1 MLNVSL
7 VIPLFNEAESL
18 PELHAWIVRVC
29 KQEQLSYEILLLDD
43 GSTDE
48 SWNIIQ
54 SLRNDDPNVR
64 GFRFRT
70 NYGKSA
76 ALNVGFA
83 EARGEVV
90 ITMDAD
96 LQDSPDEIPG
106 LRSMILNEGYHVVSG
121 WKKKRYDP
129 LTKTIPTKLFNWA
142 TRKISDLELH
152 DFNCGLKAYRNEVV
166 KNIEVYGEMHRY
178 IPVIAKWAGFPKVG
192 EKVVVHQARKYGTTK
207 FGMNRFVNGFLDL
220 MSLFFMSKF
229 GKKPMHFFGLLGV
242 LSFFI
247 GAMTAC
253 WILID
258 KLIYV
263 IQDKR
268 APLVTDNPLFYIGL
282 VAMIIGTQLFLAG
295 FIGELVSRSNPER
308 NNYNIR
314 KPPIDAIRRQAH
326 CDCWSRPPI
335 ARWIGYIQRAIG
347 PRTATKKQGH
357 PTHIFTSVSK
367 LPVPWSIPVQRRP
380 QAR

>member
-1 MLNVSL
+1 M
-7 VIPLFNEAESL
+7 
-18 PELHAWIVRVC
+18 
-29 KQEQLSYEILLLDD
+29 
-43 GSTDE
+43 
-48 SWNIIQ
+48 
-54 SLRNDDPNVR
+54 
-64 GFRFRT
+64 
-70 NYGKSA
+70 
-76 ALNVGFA
+76 GFA
-83 EARGEVV
+83 EANGEVV

-106 LRSMILNEGYHVVSG
+106 LIEMIKTEGYDVVSG

-129 LTKTIPTKLFNWA
+129 LSKTIPTKLFNWA

-192 EKVVVHQARKYGTTK
+192 EKVVVHQARKYGSTK

-242 LSFFI
+242 LNFLVGLF
-247 GAMTAC
+247 MAC
-253 WILID
+253 WIIVE

-268 APLVTDNPLFYIGL
+268 APLVTDSPIFYIGL

-308 NNYNIR
+308 NSYNI
-314 KPPIDAIRRQAH
+314 KETTD
-326 CDCWSRPPI
+326 
-335 ARWIGYIQRAIG
+335 
-347 PRTATKKQGH
+347 
-357 PTHIFTSVSK
+357 
-367 LPVPWSIPVQRRP
+367 
-380 QAR
+380 

>member
-7 VIPLFNEAESL
+7 VIPLYNEAESL

-29 KQEQLSYEILLLDD
+29 KQENLSYEVLLLDD
-43 GSTDE
+43 GSSDN
-48 SWNIIQ
+48 SWEIIQ
-54 SLRNDDPNVR
+54 GLRQQDPHVR

-83 EARGEVV
+83 KAAGEVV

-96 LQDSPDEIPG
+96 LQDSPDEIPS
-106 LRSMILNEGYHVVSG
+106 LRKMILDEGYHVVSG

-129 LTKTIPTKLFNWA
+129 LSKTIPTKLFNWA

-178 IPVIAKWAGFPKVG
+178 IPVIAKWAGFPNIG
-192 EKVVVHQARKYGTTK
+192 EKVVVHQARKYGHTK

-242 LSFFI
+242 LSFLV
-247 GAMTAC
+247 GAFTAC

-258 KLIYV
+258 KLICV
-263 IQDKR
+263 IQNHR

-308 NNYNIR
+308 NNYNI
-314 KPPIDAIRRQAH
+314 KETTD
-326 CDCWSRPPI
+326 
-335 ARWIGYIQRAIG
+335 
-347 PRTATKKQGH
+347 
-357 PTHIFTSVSK
+357 
-367 LPVPWSIPVQRRP
+367 
-380 QAR
+380 

>member
-7 VIPLFNEAESL
+7 VIPLYNEAESL

-29 KQEQLSYEILLLDD
+29 RQENLSYEVLLLDD
-43 GSTDE
+43 GSSDN
-48 SWNIIQ
+48 SWEIIQ
-54 SLRNDDPNVR
+54 GLRHQDPNVR

-96 LQDSPDEIPG
+96 LQDSPDEIPS
-106 LRSMILNEGYHVVSG
+106 LRNMILEEGYHVVSG

-129 LTKTIPTKLFNWA
+129 LSKTIPTKLFNWA

-178 IPVIAKWAGFPKVG
+178 IPVIAKWAGFPKIG
-192 EKVVVHQARKYGTTK
+192 EKVVVHQARKYGHTK

-242 LSFFI
+242 LSFLV
-247 GAMTAC
+247 GAFTAC

-263 IQDKR
+263 IQNHR

-308 NNYNIR
+308 NNYNI
-314 KPPIDAIRRQAH
+314 KETTD
-326 CDCWSRPPI
+326 
-335 ARWIGYIQRAIG
+335 
-347 PRTATKKQGH
+347 
-357 PTHIFTSVSK
+357 
-367 LPVPWSIPVQRRP
+367 
-380 QAR
+380 

>member
-29 KQEQLSYEILLLDD
+29 KQENLTYEILLLDD
-43 GSTDE
+43 GSNDG
-48 SWNIIQ
+48 SWDIIKNLKNQ
-54 SLRNDDPNVR
+54 DANVR

-83 EARGEVV
+83 EANGEVV

-106 LRSMILNEGYHVVSG
+106 LIEMIKTEGYDVVSG

-129 LTKTIPTKLFNWA
+129 LSKTIPTKLFNWA

-152 DFNCGLKAYRNEVV
+152 DFNCGLKAYNNEVV

-192 EKVVVHQARKYGTTK
+192 EKVVVHQARKYGSTK

-220 MSLFFMSKF
+220 ISLFFMSKF

-242 LSFFI
+242 LNFLI
-247 GAMTAC
+247 GLFMAC
-253 WILID
+253 WIIVE
-258 KLIYV
+258 KLICV

-268 APLVTDNPLFYIGL
+268 APLVTDSPIFYIGL

-308 NNYNIR
+308 NSYNI
-314 KPPIDAIRRQAH
+314 KETTD
-326 CDCWSRPPI
+326 
-335 ARWIGYIQRAIG
+335 
-347 PRTATKKQGH
+347 
-357 PTHIFTSVSK
+357 
-367 LPVPWSIPVQRRP
+367 
-380 QAR
+380 

>member
-29 KQEQLSYEILLLDD
+29 KQEKLSYEILMLDD
-43 GSTDE
+43 GSNDG
-48 SWNIIQ
+48 SWDIIKD
-54 SLRNDDPNVR
+54 LRNQDPNVR

-83 EARGEVV
+83 EAKGEVV

-106 LRSMILNEGYHVVSG
+106 LIHMIKSEGYDVVSG

-129 LTKTIPTKLFNWA
+129 LSKTIPTKLFNWA

-152 DFNCGLKAYRNEVV
+152 DFNCGLKAYRHEVV

-192 EKVVVHQARKYGTTK
+192 EKVVVHQARKYGSTK

-242 LSFFI
+242 LNFI
-247 GAMTAC
+247 IGLAMAC
-253 WILID
+253 WILVD
-258 KLIYV
+258 KLIY
-263 IQDKR
+263 ILQDKR
-268 APLVTDNPLFYIGL
+268 APLVTDSPIFYIGL

-308 NNYNIR
+308 NHYNI
-314 KPPIDAIRRQAH
+314 KETTD
-326 CDCWSRPPI
+326 
-335 ARWIGYIQRAIG
+335 
-347 PRTATKKQGH
+347 
-357 PTHIFTSVSK
+357 
-367 LPVPWSIPVQRRP
+367 
-380 QAR
+380 

>member
-29 KQEQLSYEILLLDD
+29 KQENLSYEILLLDD
-43 GSTDE
+43 GSNDG
-48 SWNIIQ
+48 SWDIIKNLKNQ
-54 SLRNDDPNVR
+54 DANVR

-83 EARGEVV
+83 EANGEVV

-106 LRSMILNEGYHVVSG
+106 LIEMIKTEGYDVVSG

-129 LTKTIPTKLFNWA
+129 LSKTIPTKLFNWA

-192 EKVVVHQARKYGTTK
+192 EKVVVHQARKYGSTK

-242 LSFFI
+242 LNFLVGLF
-247 GAMTAC
+247 MAC
-253 WILID
+253 WIIVE

-268 APLVTDNPLFYIGL
+268 APLVTDSPIFYIGL

-308 NNYNIR
+308 NNYNI
-314 KPPIDAIRRQAH
+314 KETTD
-326 CDCWSRPPI
+326 
-335 ARWIGYIQRAIG
+335 
-347 PRTATKKQGH
+347 
-357 PTHIFTSVSK
+357 
-367 LPVPWSIPVQRRP
+367 
-380 QAR
+380 

>member
-29 KQEQLSYEILLLDD
+29 KQENLSYEILLLDD
-43 GSTDE
+43 GSNDG
-48 SWNIIQ
+48 SWDIIKNLKNQ
-54 SLRNDDPNVR
+54 DANVR

-83 EARGEVV
+83 EANGEVV

-106 LRSMILNEGYHVVSG
+106 LIEMIKTEGYDVVSG

-129 LTKTIPTKLFNWA
+129 LSKTIPTKLFNWA

-192 EKVVVHQARKYGTTK
+192 EKVVVHQARKYGSTK

-242 LSFFI
+242 LNFLV
-247 GAMTAC
+247 GLAMAC

-268 APLVTDNPLFYIGL
+268 APLVTDSPIFYIGL

-308 NNYNIR
+308 NLYNI
-314 KPPIDAIRRQAH
+314 KETTD
-326 CDCWSRPPI
+326 
-335 ARWIGYIQRAIG
+335 
-347 PRTATKKQGH
+347 
-357 PTHIFTSVSK
+357 
-367 LPVPWSIPVQRRP
+367 
-380 QAR
+380 

>member
-1 MLNVSL
+1 L

-29 KQEQLSYEILLLDD
+29 KQENLSYEILLLDD
-43 GSTDE
+43 GSNDG
-48 SWNIIQ
+48 SWDIIKNLKNQ
-54 SLRNDDPNVR
+54 DANVR

-83 EARGEVV
+83 EANGEVV

-106 LRSMILNEGYHVVSG
+106 LIEMIKTEGYDVVSG

-129 LTKTIPTKLFNWA
+129 LSKTIPTKLFNWA

-192 EKVVVHQARKYGTTK
+192 EKVVVHQARKYGSTK

-242 LSFFI
+242 LNFLVGLS
-247 GAMTAC
+247 MAC
-253 WILID
+253 WIIVE

-268 APLVTDNPLFYIGL
+268 APLVTDSPIFYIGL

-308 NNYNIR
+308 NSYNI
-314 KPPIDAIRRQAH
+314 KETTD
-326 CDCWSRPPI
+326 
-335 ARWIGYIQRAIG
+335 
-347 PRTATKKQGH
+347 
-357 PTHIFTSVSK
+357 
-367 LPVPWSIPVQRRP
+367 
-380 QAR
+380 

>member
-29 KQEQLSYEILLLDD
+29 KQENLSYEILLLDD
-43 GSTDE
+43 GSNDG
-48 SWNIIQ
+48 SWDIIKNLKNQ
-54 SLRNDDPNVR
+54 DANVR

-83 EARGEVV
+83 EANGEVV

-106 LRSMILNEGYHVVSG
+106 LIEMIKTEGYDVISG

-129 LTKTIPTKLFNWA
+129 LSKTIPTKLFNWA

-192 EKVVVHQARKYGTTK
+192 EKVVVHQARKYGSTK

-242 LSFFI
+242 LNFLVGLF
-247 GAMTAC
+247 MAC
-253 WILID
+253 RIIVE
-258 KLIYV
+258 KLICV

-268 APLVTDNPLFYIGL
+268 APLVTDSPIFYIGL

-308 NNYNIR
+308 NNYNI
-314 KPPIDAIRRQAH
+314 KETTD
-326 CDCWSRPPI
+326 
-335 ARWIGYIQRAIG
+335 
-347 PRTATKKQGH
+347 
-357 PTHIFTSVSK
+357 
-367 LPVPWSIPVQRRP
+367 
-380 QAR
+380 

>member
-29 KQEQLSYEILLLDD
+29 KQENLSYEILLLDD
-43 GSTDE
+43 GSNDG
-48 SWNIIQ
+48 SWEIIKNLKNQ
-54 SLRNDDPNVR
+54 DTNVR

-83 EARGEVV
+83 EANGEVV

-106 LRSMILNEGYHVVSG
+106 LIEMIKTEGYDVVSG

-129 LTKTIPTKLFNWA
+129 LSKTIPTKLFNWA

-192 EKVVVHQARKYGTTK
+192 EKVVVHQARKYGSTK

-242 LSFFI
+242 LNFLV
-247 GAMTAC
+247 GLAMAC

-268 APLVTDNPLFYIGL
+268 APLVTDSPIFYIGL

-308 NNYNIR
+308 NLYNI
-314 KPPIDAIRRQAH
+314 KETTD
-326 CDCWSRPPI
+326 
-335 ARWIGYIQRAIG
+335 
-347 PRTATKKQGH
+347 
-357 PTHIFTSVSK
+357 
-367 LPVPWSIPVQRRP
+367 
-380 QAR
+380 

>member
-29 KQEQLSYEILLLDD
+29 KQENLTYEILLLDD
-43 GSTDE
+43 GSNDG
-48 SWNIIQ
+48 SWDIIKNLKDQ
-54 SLRNDDPNVR
+54 DANVR

-83 EARGEVV
+83 EANGEVV

-106 LRSMILNEGYHVVSG
+106 LIEMIKTEGYDVVSG

-129 LTKTIPTKLFNWA
+129 LSKTIPTKLFNWA

-192 EKVVVHQARKYGTTK
+192 EKVVVHQARKYGSTK

-242 LSFFI
+242 LNFLVGLF
-247 GAMTAC
+247 MAC
-253 WILID
+253 WIIVE

-268 APLVTDNPLFYIGL
+268 APLVTDSPIFYIGL

-308 NNYNIR
+308 NSYNI
-314 KPPIDAIRRQAH
+314 KETTD
-326 CDCWSRPPI
+326 
-335 ARWIGYIQRAIG
+335 
-347 PRTATKKQGH
+347 
-357 PTHIFTSVSK
+357 
-367 LPVPWSIPVQRRP
+367 
-380 QAR
+380 